1 MAEVCAVVCGRTD
14 DEAEDGRWA
23 GNGNLIEG
31 EGIFLGKGEPAVE
44 TLAA

>member
-1 MAEVCAVVCGRTD
+1 MTRLRM
-14 DEAEDGRWA
+14 EDGR

-44 TLAA
+44 TPAA